1 MMYNKKLFLTS
12 LAAISALM
20 VTASIPYAAAHA
32 SWTISPHDTVANY
45 QNKRISVVIGETD
58 EPAYSDELANFEL
71 TISDAN
77 TRLKVPNAFR
87 DYTNANAQALWVDA
101 YFYPKGTTPGLVGA
115 DCGTTKVK
123 TSKDDTS
130 VDCNAA
136 PGFSASKL
144 GQNVRNIF
152 GKPGVYQADA
162 QWYTEAGRTLYHMYG
177 KINYYNDVMI
187 PIDIWTD
194 GIAANSKATNGQSTF
209 TAGGGFGLGDRTTQF
224 WPQNSEQPE
233 NMRQAMADNFNLL
246 EEIKNLVNSILN
258 PIS

>member
-1 MMYNKKLFLTS
+1 MMYNKKLFLTT
-12 LAAISALM
+12 LGVISALM
-20 VTASIPYAAAHA
+20 VAASIPDAAAHA
-32 SWTISPHDTVANY
+32 SWTISPHDTVNNY
-45 QNKRISVVIGETD
+45 LNKKIRVVIGETD

-77 TRLKVPNAFR
+77 TLLKVPNAFR
-87 DYTNANAQALWVDA
+87 DFTNANAQALWVDA
-101 YFYPKGTTPGLVGA
+101 YFYPTGTTPGLTGA

-123 TSKDDTS
+123 TSPTDTAY
-130 VDCNAA
+130 VCGPAA
-136 PGFSASKL
+136 GYTAEKT

-194 GIAANSKATNGQSTF
+194 GTAANSKATNGQVTF
-209 TAGGGFGLGDRTTQF
+209 TSGGSFGLTDRTTQF

-246 EEIKNLVNSILN
+246 EEIKNLINSLL
-258 PIS
+258 P